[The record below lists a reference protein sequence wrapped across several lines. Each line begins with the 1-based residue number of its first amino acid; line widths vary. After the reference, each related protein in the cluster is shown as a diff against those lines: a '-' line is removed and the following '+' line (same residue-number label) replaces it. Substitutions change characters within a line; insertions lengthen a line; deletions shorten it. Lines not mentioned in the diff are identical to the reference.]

1 MMQEEE
7 EFKPKKNEIPKKITA
22 PVQKKSTII

>member
-1 MMQEEE
+1 MIQEEE
-7 EFKPKKNEIPKKITA
+7 FEPKKKEIPKKITA